1 MSGVIFTEEEI
12 NAIDEVEPLSVYED
26 GTEVQLTI
34 TDILLDD
41 DQKEIRYT
49 KKGRPYVMFI
59 AEGPDETYKE
69 IQVFMGVPV
78 RLKYEK
84 NKTGQKAY
92 TRDAL
97 TWKEFHKAMGK
108 SLPRELNPL
117 EYIGE
122 QFTAILAKRDDD
134 YGEQNRIK
142 SFVIT
147 R

>member
-12 NAIDEVEPLSVYED
+12 NTINDVEPLSVYED
-26 GTEVQLTI
+26 GTEVELTI

-49 KKGRPYVMFI
+49 KKGRPYVMFV

-69 IQVFMGVPV
+69 IQVFMGVPI
-78 RLKYEK
+78 RAKYEQTK
-84 NKTGQKAY
+84 AGQKAY

-97 TWKEFHKAMGK
+97 TWKEFHKAMRK
-108 SLPRELNPL
+108 NMPRELNPA

-122 QFTAILAKRDDD
+122 QFTAILSKREDD

-142 SFVIT
+142 SFVVT
-147 R
+147 N